1 MVRNLNSVEIS
12 DFWTKT
18 EIFTEIWAEISVK
31 NPVMAG
37 CQRLRSEHIM
47 FVIRY
52 DPYPDKKP
60 TLPTDRQTDRQKSLV
75 GTF

>member
-31 NPVMAG
+31 NPVMVG
-37 CQRLRSEHIM
+37 C
-47 FVIRY
+47 
-52 DPYPDKKP
+52 
-60 TLPTDRQTDRQKSLV
+60 
-75 GTF
+75 